1 MQAPAEKLTDTLVD
15 TLNLGRET
23 LLAGVLMGTSTL
35 VAGVKIPAQQLQRVF
50 QKMRGVNPFLG
61 ATQTG

>member
-23 LLAGVLMGTSTL
+23 LLAGVLMGTSTI

-50 QKMRGVNPFLG
+50 RKMRVVNPFLG
-61 ATQTG
+61 PT